1 MQAIVDRIEE
11 NIVVIEYEGKMYNVD
26 ISLVCGEV
34 NEGDVVD
41 IKIDNQKITYI
52 KKDDKKTLSRKE
64 YINNLTKDM
73 WQ

>member
-11 NIVVIEYEGKMYNVD
+11 NIVVIEYEGKMYNAD

-41 IKIDNQKITYI
+41 IKKDNQKITYI